1 MSNTYLQSI
10 RSFFN
15 KSLFNT
21 PSSRAY
27 FEPVMEKWMP
37 SFSLLGPMAV
47 IHDISF
53 ERNDIIHLWLK
64 PNFLWKGFIP
74 GQHVQIG
81 TELNGSRQFRSF
93 SISSS
98 LKVFKTAGIFR
109 LSIQCQEQG
118 QLTNFLFENAR
129 KGMRLYLTQAK
140 GNFTISDD
148 KAEKR
153 LFIVGGVGFT
163 PVNSILSET
172 GSSSDDNS
180 VLYYAQQQKPHI
192 LKNEAVQENILRIF
206 TDKEG
211 RFSIQHLEQYCPDY
225 KYRAIYI
232 CGPTSM
238 EQHVRSILADQGITA
253 ENIHSESFSIQTSSI
268 HNKGIVEEVRISL
281 SNSYHEFKAANNKS
295 LLEILESK
303 GLNPRFG
310 CRMGI
315 CNECSCKKI
324 SGTVLNAKDNTL
336 SHAGEE
342 FIRIC
347 SSIPLG
353 DLVLEY

>member
-1 MSNTYLQSI
+1 MSNTYIQSV

-47 IHDISF
+47 VHALSF
-53 ERNDIIHLWLK
+53 ERDDIIHIWLK
-64 PNFLWKGFIP
+64 PNFLWKGFLP
-74 GQHVQIG
+74 GQHVSIG
-81 TELNGSRQFRSF
+81 TELNGSRQNRSF
-93 SISSS
+93 SISSTPEI
-98 LKVFKTAGIFR
+98 FKTTGTIR
-109 LSIQCQEQG
+109 LSIQRQLQG
-118 QLTNFLFENAR
+118 QLTNYLFENA
-129 KGMRLYLTQAK
+129 KVGMRLHLSQAK
-140 GNFTISDD
+140 GDFTISDS
-148 KAEKR
+148 KAVKR
-153 LFIVGGVGFT
+153 LFITGGVGIT
-163 PVNSILSET
+163 PV
-172 GSSSDDNS
+172 SSMMSGLNGDDR
-180 VLYYAQQQKPHI
+180 VLYYANRRKPHI
-192 LKNEAVQENILRIF
+192 LMEEAENGNITPIF
-206 TDKEG
+206 TEEKD
-211 RFSIQHLEQYCPDY
+211 RFSMSHLEQFCPDFME
-225 KYRAIYI
+225 REVYI
-232 CGPTSM
+232 CGPSTM
-238 EQHVRSILADQGITA
+238 EQHVRKLLITEGFPT
-253 ENIHSESFSIQTSSI
+253 ENMHAESFSVQTSPL
-268 HNKGIVEEVRISL
+268 NVKGLVEEVRISL
-281 SNSYHEFKAANNKS
+281 ANSYHEFKAANNKS

-347 SSIPLG
+347 SSFPLG

>member
-1 MSNTYLQSI
+1 MSNTYLQSV

-47 IHDISF
+47 VHALSF
-53 ERNDIIHLWLK
+53 ERDDIIHIWLK
-64 PNFLWKGFIP
+64 PNFLWKGFLP
-74 GQHVQIG
+74 GQHVSLG
-81 TELNGSRQFRSF
+81 AELNGSRQYRSF

-98 LKVFKTAGIFR
+98 PEIFKATGIIR
-109 LSIQCQEQG
+109 LSIQRQVQG
-118 QLTNFLFENAR
+118 QLTNYLFENA
-129 KGMRLYLTQAK
+129 KVGMRLHLSQAK
-140 GNFTISDD
+140 GNFTISDN

-153 LFIVGGVGFT
+153 LFIAGGVGIT
-163 PVNSILSET
+163 PVSSMLS
-172 GSSSDDNS
+172 GLNGDDK
-180 VLYYAQQQKPHI
+180 VLYYANRRKPHI
-192 LKNEAVQENILRIF
+192 IMEEAGNEHIMPVF
-206 TDKEG
+206 TDEQG
-211 RFSIQHLEQYCPDY
+211 RFSIRHLEQFCTDFQE
-225 KYRAIYI
+225 REVYI
-232 CGPTSM
+232 CGPSSM
-238 EQHVRSILADQGITA
+238 EQHVRNILTTA
-253 ENIHSESFSIQTSSI
+253 GVAGENIHAESFSFQTSVFKV
-268 HNKGIVEEVRISL
+268 KGLVEEVRISL
-281 SNSYHEFKAANNKS
+281 ANSYHEFKAANNKS

>member
-1 MSNTYLQSI
+1 MTNKYLQSV

-15 KSLFNT
+15 KSLFNS

-47 IHDISF
+47 VHAVSY
-53 ERNDIIHLWLK
+53 ERDDIIHIWLK
-64 PNFLWKGFIP
+64 PNFLWKGYLP
-74 GQHVQIG
+74 GQHVSLGI
-81 TELNGSRQFRSF
+81 ELNGTRLYRSF

-98 LKVFKTAGIFR
+98 PEIFKATGIIR
-109 LSIQCQEQG
+109 LSIQRQVQG
-118 QLTNFLFENAR
+118 QLTSYLFENA
-129 KGMRLYLTQAK
+129 KIGMRLHLSQAK
-140 GNFTISDD
+140 GDFTISDV

-153 LFIVGGVGFT
+153 LFIAGGVGIT
-163 PVNSILSET
+163 PVISMLSILN
-172 GSSSDDNS
+172 GDDK
-180 VLYYAQQQKPHI
+180 VLYYANRRKPHI
-192 LKNEAVQENILRIF
+192 LMEEAENGHITPIF
-206 TDKEG
+206 TDEQG
-211 RFSIQHLEQYCPDY
+211 RFSISQLQQYCPDF
-225 KYRAIYI
+225 KERKIYI
-232 CGPTSM
+232 CGPASM
-238 EQHVRSILADQGITA
+238 EQHVRKLLKTEGVEE
-253 ENIHSESFSIQTSSI
+253 ENIHSESFSIQASTI
-268 HNKGIVEEVRISL
+268 HTRGIVEEVRISL
-281 SNSYHEFKAANNKS
+281 ANSYHDFKAANNKS